1 MKGIYETG
9 TETKDRTVLY
19 CYKEHLSE
27 SIEILEEIKTENPE
41 LIDSFGS
48 PITSALNYSYYGISH
63 RGSQSFS
70 IFGKPMFT
78 YNDFVNRV
86 IKLSAISTY
95 AEMIKANKDIYDTL
109 SETDKA
115 ELEKYITLDLGFA
128 NASELESFIK
138 PINKNV
144 EFIRNIIQSNSAYFK
159 SCATPAEIQT
169 KFKDKIGLWASLLNF
184 GDLEHKD
191 EQIAFNK
198 EFYEYFGIEASK
210 SIKKEETKDLLTEA
224 VKPPKKLYPKERV
237 KEIFNADERQ
247 IRVEAMQT
255 GYTFADTE
263 GKTERENMT
272 KKGMPKWIWGVLCS
286 LAVAIMVVAWRVYNS
301 GFKLQN
307 TTYLYVDADDNVD
320 SISQKI
326 ESQTAPESM
335 RVFHL
340 FAGLLNLKDRIRT
353 GRYEVSPQHTMLNLI
368 RDIRNHHEKPIM
380 LVVPSTRTMDAMAGK
395 LANQLMLDSASIE
408 QYLKDEGNIKALGY
422 TKETLPG
429 LFIPNTYEV
438 YWDVSIPKLMERMQK
453 ENAAFWNEER
463 MNKLQEVSQY
473 AGEEMTKEKVIT
485 LASIVDSETAD
496 DGEKPTIAA
505 LYMNRMRKPMAL
517 QSDPTVI
524 FAVGDFSIRRVL
536 HEHLKVESP
545 YNTYRN
551 LGLPPGPIRV
561 PSIAGIDAVLNH
573 DKNDYIYMCAKED
586 FSGTHNYAVSY
597 GEHLRNAARY
607 TKALNE
613 RGIRR

>member
-1 MKGIYETG
+1 
-9 TETKDRTVLY
+9 
-19 CYKEHLSE
+19 
-27 SIEILEEIKTENPE
+27 
-41 LIDSFGS
+41 
-48 PITSALNYSYYGISH
+48 
-63 RGSQSFS
+63 
-70 IFGKPMFT
+70 
-78 YNDFVNRV
+78 
-86 IKLSAISTY
+86 
-95 AEMIKANKDIYDTL
+95 
-109 SETDKA
+109 
-115 ELEKYITLDLGFA
+115 
-128 NASELESFIK
+128 
-138 PINKNV
+138 
-144 EFIRNIIQSNSAYFK
+144 
-159 SCATPAEIQT
+159 
-169 KFKDKIGLWASLLNF
+169 
-184 GDLEHKD
+184 
-191 EQIAFNK
+191 
-198 EFYEYFGIEASK
+198 
-210 SIKKEETKDLLTEA
+210 
-224 VKPPKKLYPKERV
+224 
-237 KEIFNADERQ
+237 
-247 IRVEAMQT
+247 
-255 GYTFADTE
+255 
-263 GKTERENMT
+263 MT

-326 ESQTAPESM
+326 ESQTAPERM

>member
-1 MKGIYETG
+1 
-9 TETKDRTVLY
+9 
-19 CYKEHLSE
+19 
-27 SIEILEEIKTENPE
+27 
-41 LIDSFGS
+41 
-48 PITSALNYSYYGISH
+48 
-63 RGSQSFS
+63 
-70 IFGKPMFT
+70 
-78 YNDFVNRV
+78 
-86 IKLSAISTY
+86 
-95 AEMIKANKDIYDTL
+95 
-109 SETDKA
+109 
-115 ELEKYITLDLGFA
+115 
-128 NASELESFIK
+128 
-138 PINKNV
+138 
-144 EFIRNIIQSNSAYFK
+144 
-159 SCATPAEIQT
+159 
-169 KFKDKIGLWASLLNF
+169 
-184 GDLEHKD
+184 
-191 EQIAFNK
+191 
-198 EFYEYFGIEASK
+198 
-210 SIKKEETKDLLTEA
+210 
-224 VKPPKKLYPKERV
+224 
-237 KEIFNADERQ
+237 
-247 IRVEAMQT
+247 
-255 GYTFADTE
+255 
-263 GKTERENMT
+263 MT

-429 LFIPNTYEV
+429 LFPNTYEV

>member
-1 MKGIYETG
+1 
-9 TETKDRTVLY
+9 
-19 CYKEHLSE
+19 
-27 SIEILEEIKTENPE
+27 
-41 LIDSFGS
+41 
-48 PITSALNYSYYGISH
+48 
-63 RGSQSFS
+63 
-70 IFGKPMFT
+70 
-78 YNDFVNRV
+78 
-86 IKLSAISTY
+86 
-95 AEMIKANKDIYDTL
+95 
-109 SETDKA
+109 
-115 ELEKYITLDLGFA
+115 
-128 NASELESFIK
+128 
-138 PINKNV
+138 
-144 EFIRNIIQSNSAYFK
+144 
-159 SCATPAEIQT
+159 
-169 KFKDKIGLWASLLNF
+169 
-184 GDLEHKD
+184 
-191 EQIAFNK
+191 
-198 EFYEYFGIEASK
+198 
-210 SIKKEETKDLLTEA
+210 
-224 VKPPKKLYPKERV
+224 
-237 KEIFNADERQ
+237 
-247 IRVEAMQT
+247 
-255 GYTFADTE
+255 
-263 GKTERENMT
+263 
-272 KKGMPKWIWGVLCS
+272 MPKWIWGVLCS

-368 RDIRNHHEKPIM
+368 RNIRNHHEKPIM

-438 YWDVSIPKLMERMQK
+438 YWDVSIPKLMERIQK

>member
-1 MKGIYETG
+1 
-9 TETKDRTVLY
+9 
-19 CYKEHLSE
+19 
-27 SIEILEEIKTENPE
+27 
-41 LIDSFGS
+41 
-48 PITSALNYSYYGISH
+48 
-63 RGSQSFS
+63 
-70 IFGKPMFT
+70 
-78 YNDFVNRV
+78 
-86 IKLSAISTY
+86 
-95 AEMIKANKDIYDTL
+95 
-109 SETDKA
+109 
-115 ELEKYITLDLGFA
+115 
-128 NASELESFIK
+128 
-138 PINKNV
+138 
-144 EFIRNIIQSNSAYFK
+144 
-159 SCATPAEIQT
+159 
-169 KFKDKIGLWASLLNF
+169 
-184 GDLEHKD
+184 
-191 EQIAFNK
+191 
-198 EFYEYFGIEASK
+198 
-210 SIKKEETKDLLTEA
+210 
-224 VKPPKKLYPKERV
+224 
-237 KEIFNADERQ
+237 
-247 IRVEAMQT
+247 
-255 GYTFADTE
+255 
-263 GKTERENMT
+263 MT

-340 FAGLLNLKDRIRT
+340 FAGLLNLKDHIRT

>member
-1 MKGIYETG
+1 
-9 TETKDRTVLY
+9 
-19 CYKEHLSE
+19 
-27 SIEILEEIKTENPE
+27 
-41 LIDSFGS
+41 
-48 PITSALNYSYYGISH
+48 
-63 RGSQSFS
+63 
-70 IFGKPMFT
+70 
-78 YNDFVNRV
+78 
-86 IKLSAISTY
+86 
-95 AEMIKANKDIYDTL
+95 
-109 SETDKA
+109 
-115 ELEKYITLDLGFA
+115 
-128 NASELESFIK
+128 
-138 PINKNV
+138 
-144 EFIRNIIQSNSAYFK
+144 
-159 SCATPAEIQT
+159 
-169 KFKDKIGLWASLLNF
+169 
-184 GDLEHKD
+184 
-191 EQIAFNK
+191 
-198 EFYEYFGIEASK
+198 
-210 SIKKEETKDLLTEA
+210 
-224 VKPPKKLYPKERV
+224 
-237 KEIFNADERQ
+237 
-247 IRVEAMQT
+247 
-255 GYTFADTE
+255 
-263 GKTERENMT
+263 
-272 KKGMPKWIWGVLCS
+272 MPKWIWGVLCS

-368 RDIRNHHEKPIM
+368 RNIRNHHEKPIM

-453 ENAAFWNEER
+453 ENAAFWNKER

>member
-1 MKGIYETG
+1 
-9 TETKDRTVLY
+9 
-19 CYKEHLSE
+19 
-27 SIEILEEIKTENPE
+27 
-41 LIDSFGS
+41 
-48 PITSALNYSYYGISH
+48 
-63 RGSQSFS
+63 
-70 IFGKPMFT
+70 
-78 YNDFVNRV
+78 
-86 IKLSAISTY
+86 
-95 AEMIKANKDIYDTL
+95 
-109 SETDKA
+109 
-115 ELEKYITLDLGFA
+115 
-128 NASELESFIK
+128 
-138 PINKNV
+138 
-144 EFIRNIIQSNSAYFK
+144 
-159 SCATPAEIQT
+159 
-169 KFKDKIGLWASLLNF
+169 
-184 GDLEHKD
+184 
-191 EQIAFNK
+191 
-198 EFYEYFGIEASK
+198 
-210 SIKKEETKDLLTEA
+210 
-224 VKPPKKLYPKERV
+224 
-237 KEIFNADERQ
+237 
-247 IRVEAMQT
+247 
-255 GYTFADTE
+255 
-263 GKTERENMT
+263 
-272 KKGMPKWIWGVLCS
+272 MPKWIWGVLCS

-463 MNKLQEVSQY
+463 MNKLQEVSLY

-613 RGIRR
+613 RGIR

>member
-1 MKGIYETG
+1 
-9 TETKDRTVLY
+9 
-19 CYKEHLSE
+19 
-27 SIEILEEIKTENPE
+27 
-41 LIDSFGS
+41 
-48 PITSALNYSYYGISH
+48 
-63 RGSQSFS
+63 
-70 IFGKPMFT
+70 
-78 YNDFVNRV
+78 
-86 IKLSAISTY
+86 
-95 AEMIKANKDIYDTL
+95 
-109 SETDKA
+109 
-115 ELEKYITLDLGFA
+115 
-128 NASELESFIK
+128 
-138 PINKNV
+138 
-144 EFIRNIIQSNSAYFK
+144 
-159 SCATPAEIQT
+159 
-169 KFKDKIGLWASLLNF
+169 
-184 GDLEHKD
+184 
-191 EQIAFNK
+191 
-198 EFYEYFGIEASK
+198 
-210 SIKKEETKDLLTEA
+210 
-224 VKPPKKLYPKERV
+224 
-237 KEIFNADERQ
+237 
-247 IRVEAMQT
+247 
-255 GYTFADTE
+255 
-263 GKTERENMT
+263 MT

-395 LANQLMLDSASIE
+395 LANQLMLDSASLE

>member
-1 MKGIYETG
+1 
-9 TETKDRTVLY
+9 
-19 CYKEHLSE
+19 
-27 SIEILEEIKTENPE
+27 
-41 LIDSFGS
+41 
-48 PITSALNYSYYGISH
+48 
-63 RGSQSFS
+63 
-70 IFGKPMFT
+70 
-78 YNDFVNRV
+78 
-86 IKLSAISTY
+86 
-95 AEMIKANKDIYDTL
+95 
-109 SETDKA
+109 
-115 ELEKYITLDLGFA
+115 
-128 NASELESFIK
+128 
-138 PINKNV
+138 
-144 EFIRNIIQSNSAYFK
+144 
-159 SCATPAEIQT
+159 
-169 KFKDKIGLWASLLNF
+169 
-184 GDLEHKD
+184 
-191 EQIAFNK
+191 
-198 EFYEYFGIEASK
+198 
-210 SIKKEETKDLLTEA
+210 
-224 VKPPKKLYPKERV
+224 
-237 KEIFNADERQ
+237 
-247 IRVEAMQT
+247 
-255 GYTFADTE
+255 
-263 GKTERENMT
+263 MT

-438 YWDVSIPKLMERMQK
+438 YWDVSIPKLMERIQK

>member
-1 MKGIYETG
+1 
-9 TETKDRTVLY
+9 
-19 CYKEHLSE
+19 
-27 SIEILEEIKTENPE
+27 
-41 LIDSFGS
+41 
-48 PITSALNYSYYGISH
+48 
-63 RGSQSFS
+63 
-70 IFGKPMFT
+70 
-78 YNDFVNRV
+78 
-86 IKLSAISTY
+86 
-95 AEMIKANKDIYDTL
+95 
-109 SETDKA
+109 
-115 ELEKYITLDLGFA
+115 
-128 NASELESFIK
+128 
-138 PINKNV
+138 
-144 EFIRNIIQSNSAYFK
+144 
-159 SCATPAEIQT
+159 
-169 KFKDKIGLWASLLNF
+169 
-184 GDLEHKD
+184 
-191 EQIAFNK
+191 
-198 EFYEYFGIEASK
+198 
-210 SIKKEETKDLLTEA
+210 
-224 VKPPKKLYPKERV
+224 
-237 KEIFNADERQ
+237 
-247 IRVEAMQT
+247 
-255 GYTFADTE
+255 
-263 GKTERENMT
+263 
-272 KKGMPKWIWGVLCS
+272 MPTWIWGVLCS

-463 MNKLQEVSQY
+463 MNKLQEVSLY

>member
-1 MKGIYETG
+1 
-9 TETKDRTVLY
+9 
-19 CYKEHLSE
+19 
-27 SIEILEEIKTENPE
+27 
-41 LIDSFGS
+41 
-48 PITSALNYSYYGISH
+48 
-63 RGSQSFS
+63 
-70 IFGKPMFT
+70 
-78 YNDFVNRV
+78 
-86 IKLSAISTY
+86 
-95 AEMIKANKDIYDTL
+95 
-109 SETDKA
+109 
-115 ELEKYITLDLGFA
+115 
-128 NASELESFIK
+128 
-138 PINKNV
+138 
-144 EFIRNIIQSNSAYFK
+144 
-159 SCATPAEIQT
+159 
-169 KFKDKIGLWASLLNF
+169 
-184 GDLEHKD
+184 
-191 EQIAFNK
+191 
-198 EFYEYFGIEASK
+198 
-210 SIKKEETKDLLTEA
+210 
-224 VKPPKKLYPKERV
+224 
-237 KEIFNADERQ
+237 
-247 IRVEAMQT
+247 
-255 GYTFADTE
+255 
-263 GKTERENMT
+263 
-272 KKGMPKWIWGVLCS
+272 MPKWIWGVLCS

-453 ENAAFWNEER
+453 ENAAFWNKER

>member
-1 MKGIYETG
+1 
-9 TETKDRTVLY
+9 
-19 CYKEHLSE
+19 
-27 SIEILEEIKTENPE
+27 
-41 LIDSFGS
+41 
-48 PITSALNYSYYGISH
+48 
-63 RGSQSFS
+63 
-70 IFGKPMFT
+70 
-78 YNDFVNRV
+78 
-86 IKLSAISTY
+86 
-95 AEMIKANKDIYDTL
+95 
-109 SETDKA
+109 
-115 ELEKYITLDLGFA
+115 
-128 NASELESFIK
+128 
-138 PINKNV
+138 
-144 EFIRNIIQSNSAYFK
+144 
-159 SCATPAEIQT
+159 
-169 KFKDKIGLWASLLNF
+169 
-184 GDLEHKD
+184 
-191 EQIAFNK
+191 
-198 EFYEYFGIEASK
+198 
-210 SIKKEETKDLLTEA
+210 
-224 VKPPKKLYPKERV
+224 
-237 KEIFNADERQ
+237 
-247 IRVEAMQT
+247 
-255 GYTFADTE
+255 
-263 GKTERENMT
+263 
-272 KKGMPKWIWGVLCS
+272 MPKWIWGVLCS

-438 YWDVSIPKLMERMQK
+438 YWDVSIHKLMERMQK

>member
-1 MKGIYETG
+1 
-9 TETKDRTVLY
+9 
-19 CYKEHLSE
+19 
-27 SIEILEEIKTENPE
+27 
-41 LIDSFGS
+41 
-48 PITSALNYSYYGISH
+48 
-63 RGSQSFS
+63 
-70 IFGKPMFT
+70 
-78 YNDFVNRV
+78 
-86 IKLSAISTY
+86 
-95 AEMIKANKDIYDTL
+95 
-109 SETDKA
+109 
-115 ELEKYITLDLGFA
+115 
-128 NASELESFIK
+128 
-138 PINKNV
+138 
-144 EFIRNIIQSNSAYFK
+144 
-159 SCATPAEIQT
+159 
-169 KFKDKIGLWASLLNF
+169 
-184 GDLEHKD
+184 
-191 EQIAFNK
+191 
-198 EFYEYFGIEASK
+198 
-210 SIKKEETKDLLTEA
+210 
-224 VKPPKKLYPKERV
+224 
-237 KEIFNADERQ
+237 
-247 IRVEAMQT
+247 
-255 GYTFADTE
+255 
-263 GKTERENMT
+263 MT

-368 RDIRNHHEKPIM
+368 RNIRNHHEKPIM

-429 LFIPNTYEV
+429 LFIPNAYEV

>member
-1 MKGIYETG
+1 
-9 TETKDRTVLY
+9 
-19 CYKEHLSE
+19 
-27 SIEILEEIKTENPE
+27 
-41 LIDSFGS
+41 
-48 PITSALNYSYYGISH
+48 
-63 RGSQSFS
+63 
-70 IFGKPMFT
+70 
-78 YNDFVNRV
+78 
-86 IKLSAISTY
+86 
-95 AEMIKANKDIYDTL
+95 
-109 SETDKA
+109 
-115 ELEKYITLDLGFA
+115 
-128 NASELESFIK
+128 
-138 PINKNV
+138 
-144 EFIRNIIQSNSAYFK
+144 
-159 SCATPAEIQT
+159 
-169 KFKDKIGLWASLLNF
+169 
-184 GDLEHKD
+184 
-191 EQIAFNK
+191 
-198 EFYEYFGIEASK
+198 
-210 SIKKEETKDLLTEA
+210 
-224 VKPPKKLYPKERV
+224 
-237 KEIFNADERQ
+237 
-247 IRVEAMQT
+247 
-255 GYTFADTE
+255 
-263 GKTERENMT
+263 MT

-326 ESQTAPESM
+326 ESQTAPESI

>member
-1 MKGIYETG
+1 
-9 TETKDRTVLY
+9 
-19 CYKEHLSE
+19 
-27 SIEILEEIKTENPE
+27 
-41 LIDSFGS
+41 
-48 PITSALNYSYYGISH
+48 
-63 RGSQSFS
+63 
-70 IFGKPMFT
+70 
-78 YNDFVNRV
+78 
-86 IKLSAISTY
+86 
-95 AEMIKANKDIYDTL
+95 
-109 SETDKA
+109 
-115 ELEKYITLDLGFA
+115 
-128 NASELESFIK
+128 
-138 PINKNV
+138 
-144 EFIRNIIQSNSAYFK
+144 
-159 SCATPAEIQT
+159 
-169 KFKDKIGLWASLLNF
+169 
-184 GDLEHKD
+184 
-191 EQIAFNK
+191 
-198 EFYEYFGIEASK
+198 
-210 SIKKEETKDLLTEA
+210 
-224 VKPPKKLYPKERV
+224 
-237 KEIFNADERQ
+237 
-247 IRVEAMQT
+247 
-255 GYTFADTE
+255 
-263 GKTERENMT
+263 
-272 KKGMPKWIWGVLCS
+272 MPKWIWGVLCS

>member
-1 MKGIYETG
+1 
-9 TETKDRTVLY
+9 
-19 CYKEHLSE
+19 
-27 SIEILEEIKTENPE
+27 
-41 LIDSFGS
+41 
-48 PITSALNYSYYGISH
+48 
-63 RGSQSFS
+63 
-70 IFGKPMFT
+70 
-78 YNDFVNRV
+78 
-86 IKLSAISTY
+86 
-95 AEMIKANKDIYDTL
+95 
-109 SETDKA
+109 
-115 ELEKYITLDLGFA
+115 
-128 NASELESFIK
+128 
-138 PINKNV
+138 
-144 EFIRNIIQSNSAYFK
+144 
-159 SCATPAEIQT
+159 
-169 KFKDKIGLWASLLNF
+169 
-184 GDLEHKD
+184 
-191 EQIAFNK
+191 
-198 EFYEYFGIEASK
+198 
-210 SIKKEETKDLLTEA
+210 
-224 VKPPKKLYPKERV
+224 
-237 KEIFNADERQ
+237 
-247 IRVEAMQT
+247 
-255 GYTFADTE
+255 
-263 GKTERENMT
+263 MT

-438 YWDVSIPKLMERMQK
+438 YWDVNIPKLMERMQK

>member
-1 MKGIYETG
+1 M
-9 TETKDRTVLY
+9 
-19 CYKEHLSE
+19 
-27 SIEILEEIKTENPE
+27 
-41 LIDSFGS
+41 
-48 PITSALNYSYYGISH
+48 A
-63 RGSQSFS
+63 
-70 IFGKPMFT
+70 
-78 YNDFVNRV
+78 
-86 IKLSAISTY
+86 
-95 AEMIKANKDIYDTL
+95 
-109 SETDKA
+109 
-115 ELEKYITLDLGFA
+115 
-128 NASELESFIK
+128 
-138 PINKNV
+138 
-144 EFIRNIIQSNSAYFK
+144 
-159 SCATPAEIQT
+159 
-169 KFKDKIGLWASLLNF
+169 
-184 GDLEHKD
+184 
-191 EQIAFNK
+191 
-198 EFYEYFGIEASK
+198 
-210 SIKKEETKDLLTEA
+210 
-224 VKPPKKLYPKERV
+224 
-237 KEIFNADERQ
+237 
-247 IRVEAMQT
+247 
-255 GYTFADTE
+255 
-263 GKTERENMT
+263 

-453 ENAAFWNEER
+453 ENVAFWNEER
-463 MNKLQEVSQY
+463 MNKLQEVSLY

>member
-1 MKGIYETG
+1 
-9 TETKDRTVLY
+9 
-19 CYKEHLSE
+19 
-27 SIEILEEIKTENPE
+27 
-41 LIDSFGS
+41 
-48 PITSALNYSYYGISH
+48 
-63 RGSQSFS
+63 
-70 IFGKPMFT
+70 
-78 YNDFVNRV
+78 
-86 IKLSAISTY
+86 
-95 AEMIKANKDIYDTL
+95 
-109 SETDKA
+109 
-115 ELEKYITLDLGFA
+115 
-128 NASELESFIK
+128 
-138 PINKNV
+138 
-144 EFIRNIIQSNSAYFK
+144 
-159 SCATPAEIQT
+159 
-169 KFKDKIGLWASLLNF
+169 
-184 GDLEHKD
+184 
-191 EQIAFNK
+191 
-198 EFYEYFGIEASK
+198 
-210 SIKKEETKDLLTEA
+210 
-224 VKPPKKLYPKERV
+224 
-237 KEIFNADERQ
+237 
-247 IRVEAMQT
+247 
-255 GYTFADTE
+255 
-263 GKTERENMT
+263 MT

-286 LAVAIMVVAWRVYNS
+286 LAVAIMVVAWRVYDS

-463 MNKLQEVSQY
+463 MNKLQEVSLY

>member
-1 MKGIYETG
+1 
-9 TETKDRTVLY
+9 
-19 CYKEHLSE
+19 
-27 SIEILEEIKTENPE
+27 
-41 LIDSFGS
+41 
-48 PITSALNYSYYGISH
+48 
-63 RGSQSFS
+63 
-70 IFGKPMFT
+70 
-78 YNDFVNRV
+78 
-86 IKLSAISTY
+86 
-95 AEMIKANKDIYDTL
+95 
-109 SETDKA
+109 
-115 ELEKYITLDLGFA
+115 
-128 NASELESFIK
+128 
-138 PINKNV
+138 
-144 EFIRNIIQSNSAYFK
+144 
-159 SCATPAEIQT
+159 
-169 KFKDKIGLWASLLNF
+169 
-184 GDLEHKD
+184 
-191 EQIAFNK
+191 
-198 EFYEYFGIEASK
+198 
-210 SIKKEETKDLLTEA
+210 
-224 VKPPKKLYPKERV
+224 
-237 KEIFNADERQ
+237 
-247 IRVEAMQT
+247 
-255 GYTFADTE
+255 
-263 GKTERENMT
+263 MT

-380 LVVPSTRTMDAMAGK
+380 LVVPSTRTLDAMAGK

>member
-1 MKGIYETG
+1 
-9 TETKDRTVLY
+9 
-19 CYKEHLSE
+19 
-27 SIEILEEIKTENPE
+27 
-41 LIDSFGS
+41 
-48 PITSALNYSYYGISH
+48 
-63 RGSQSFS
+63 
-70 IFGKPMFT
+70 
-78 YNDFVNRV
+78 
-86 IKLSAISTY
+86 
-95 AEMIKANKDIYDTL
+95 
-109 SETDKA
+109 
-115 ELEKYITLDLGFA
+115 
-128 NASELESFIK
+128 
-138 PINKNV
+138 
-144 EFIRNIIQSNSAYFK
+144 
-159 SCATPAEIQT
+159 
-169 KFKDKIGLWASLLNF
+169 
-184 GDLEHKD
+184 
-191 EQIAFNK
+191 
-198 EFYEYFGIEASK
+198 
-210 SIKKEETKDLLTEA
+210 
-224 VKPPKKLYPKERV
+224 
-237 KEIFNADERQ
+237 
-247 IRVEAMQT
+247 
-255 GYTFADTE
+255 
-263 GKTERENMT
+263 MT

-286 LAVAIMVVAWRVYNS
+286 LAVAITVVAWRVYNS

-463 MNKLQEVSQY
+463 MNKLQEVSLY

>member
-1 MKGIYETG
+1 
-9 TETKDRTVLY
+9 
-19 CYKEHLSE
+19 
-27 SIEILEEIKTENPE
+27 
-41 LIDSFGS
+41 
-48 PITSALNYSYYGISH
+48 
-63 RGSQSFS
+63 
-70 IFGKPMFT
+70 
-78 YNDFVNRV
+78 
-86 IKLSAISTY
+86 
-95 AEMIKANKDIYDTL
+95 
-109 SETDKA
+109 
-115 ELEKYITLDLGFA
+115 
-128 NASELESFIK
+128 
-138 PINKNV
+138 
-144 EFIRNIIQSNSAYFK
+144 
-159 SCATPAEIQT
+159 
-169 KFKDKIGLWASLLNF
+169 
-184 GDLEHKD
+184 
-191 EQIAFNK
+191 
-198 EFYEYFGIEASK
+198 
-210 SIKKEETKDLLTEA
+210 
-224 VKPPKKLYPKERV
+224 
-237 KEIFNADERQ
+237 
-247 IRVEAMQT
+247 
-255 GYTFADTE
+255 
-263 GKTERENMT
+263 MT
-272 KKGMPKWIWGVLCS
+272 KKGMPKWIWGILCS

>member
-1 MKGIYETG
+1 
-9 TETKDRTVLY
+9 
-19 CYKEHLSE
+19 
-27 SIEILEEIKTENPE
+27 
-41 LIDSFGS
+41 
-48 PITSALNYSYYGISH
+48 
-63 RGSQSFS
+63 
-70 IFGKPMFT
+70 
-78 YNDFVNRV
+78 
-86 IKLSAISTY
+86 
-95 AEMIKANKDIYDTL
+95 
-109 SETDKA
+109 
-115 ELEKYITLDLGFA
+115 
-128 NASELESFIK
+128 
-138 PINKNV
+138 
-144 EFIRNIIQSNSAYFK
+144 
-159 SCATPAEIQT
+159 
-169 KFKDKIGLWASLLNF
+169 
-184 GDLEHKD
+184 
-191 EQIAFNK
+191 
-198 EFYEYFGIEASK
+198 
-210 SIKKEETKDLLTEA
+210 
-224 VKPPKKLYPKERV
+224 
-237 KEIFNADERQ
+237 
-247 IRVEAMQT
+247 
-255 GYTFADTE
+255 
-263 GKTERENMT
+263 
-272 KKGMPKWIWGVLCS
+272 MPKWIWGVLCS

-438 YWDVSIPKLMERMQK
+438 YWDVSISKLMERMQK

>member
-1 MKGIYETG
+1 
-9 TETKDRTVLY
+9 
-19 CYKEHLSE
+19 
-27 SIEILEEIKTENPE
+27 
-41 LIDSFGS
+41 
-48 PITSALNYSYYGISH
+48 
-63 RGSQSFS
+63 
-70 IFGKPMFT
+70 
-78 YNDFVNRV
+78 
-86 IKLSAISTY
+86 
-95 AEMIKANKDIYDTL
+95 
-109 SETDKA
+109 
-115 ELEKYITLDLGFA
+115 
-128 NASELESFIK
+128 
-138 PINKNV
+138 
-144 EFIRNIIQSNSAYFK
+144 
-159 SCATPAEIQT
+159 
-169 KFKDKIGLWASLLNF
+169 
-184 GDLEHKD
+184 
-191 EQIAFNK
+191 
-198 EFYEYFGIEASK
+198 
-210 SIKKEETKDLLTEA
+210 
-224 VKPPKKLYPKERV
+224 
-237 KEIFNADERQ
+237 
-247 IRVEAMQT
+247 
-255 GYTFADTE
+255 
-263 GKTERENMT
+263 MT

-368 RDIRNHHEKPIM
+368 RNIRNHHEKPIM